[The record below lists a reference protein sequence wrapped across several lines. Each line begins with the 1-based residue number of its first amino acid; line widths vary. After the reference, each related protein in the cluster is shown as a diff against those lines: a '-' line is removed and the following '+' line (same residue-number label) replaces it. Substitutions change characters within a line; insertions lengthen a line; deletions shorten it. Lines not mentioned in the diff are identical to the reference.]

1 MITRFLPTGR
11 GHSHTVFDQHW
22 QAQFRAI
29 RDATGRTQTTAQE
42 LAEVTGRAARQS
54 GAFSA
59 AEAES
64 VAQLVINDL
73 FFQLRLSPNQPLR
86 MPGT

>member
-11 GHSHTVFDQHW
+11 GHAHTLFDQHW

-54 GAFSA
+54 SISTRCSRVNGGSNY
-59 AEAES
+59 E
-64 VAQLVINDL
+64 
-73 FFQLRLSPNQPLR
+73 
-86 MPGT
+86 